1 MRKLKQE
8 KLRRRISYELH
19 LQAIKVNRG
28 VLYFAQYKKNVQE
41 CDATML
47 NSDNKVGLIN
57 K

>member
-28 VLYFAQYKKNVQE
+28 VLYFAQYKKKCTRLRRN
-41 CDATML
+41 DA
-47 NSDNKVGLIN
+47 K
-57 K
+57 